1 MMPELDK
8 DILVYQYGYN
18 NRVQYIVSARLQS
31 QEKYYYLELYNG
43 ETMPIN
49 NLLRWKYIDEK
60 NVKKFEL

>member
-1 MMPELDK
+1 MMPELDR

-18 NRVQYIVSARLQS
+18 NKVQYIVSARLQS

-49 NLLRWKYIDEK
+49 KLLRWKYIDEN